1 MWDNRHLSW
10 SGCVGVISIGSPCI
24 NMWTCRGTPGDTG
37 TLLLQHLWNTPQ
49 FAGQNEWSA
58 GKLLSWRR
66 RPQGVAN
73 RSASQ
78 DPTVTTVENGAA
90 LLTAIKR
97 KEIKIGKVWR
107 IYLFPAAKAARLI
120 VPGCDDFSGSATR
133 SLKPVQIS
141 RVLSCVQLLWVSFGA
156 DSPNLPA
163 ASAQSGWLH
172 SASQCE
178 APPSAPRSTEAN
190 YFFVTNLRAT
200 VEPDTLVR
208 PLPPRRL
215 LSVLAPQWL
224 DELHSGVRTSTNTNL
239 FRAAGWGRKKKRRKR
254 TTPTCPW
261 HSCVRWHLL
270 SWENWG
276 EPWSCCCH
284 SVVHCAANLKCK
296 RDVFQTL
303 LDGKLGWI
311 AFKRKWEIETCELNY

>member
-1 MWDNRHLSW
+1 MHKHVNVQRD
-10 SGCVGVISIGSPCI
+10 
-24 NMWTCRGTPGDTG
+24 PGGTG

-66 RPQGVAN
+66 RPQGVRN
-73 RSASQ
+73 RSARQ
-78 DPTVTTVENGAA
+78 DPTVTTVETGAA

-107 IYLFPAAKAARLI
+107 IYLFPAAKADRLI

-156 DSPNLPA
+156 NSPNLPA

-178 APPSAPRSTEAN
+178 APSSAPRSTEAN
-190 YFFVTNLRAT
+190 YFFVMNLRAT

-208 PLPPRRL
+208 PLPPQRL
-215 LSVLAPQWL
+215 LSVLAPQRL

-239 FRAAGWGRKKKRRKR
+239 FRAAGWGRKKKKKEKNNTYVSVAFLRSLTSSFLRKLRR
-254 TTPTCPW
+254 TLE
-261 HSCVRWHLL
+261 LL
-270 SWENWG
+270 LPFGRSLCSKSQMQERCF
-276 EPWSCCCH
+276 P
-284 SVVHCAANLKCK
+284 NLA
-296 RDVFQTL
+296 
-303 LDGKLGWI
+303 GWKI
-311 AFKRKWEIETCELNY
+311 RMNCF